1 MKASE
6 YQRHDALGLASL
18 VKSGE
23 VHPQELMQCAIDL
36 AHKRNPAL
44 NALCYER
51 YDESIALAART
62 EMRGKFGAI
71 PFLLKDTGAAST
83 RFPASLGSRMFE
95 GTEFKVDSNLVK
107 RFDEAGL
114 IPFARTMAPEFSM
127 APTTEAARNGGAT
140 KNPWD
145 LTRSPGGSSGGAAVA
160 VAAGIVPMA
169 HGSDGGGSIRIPAAC
184 CGVYGLKPT
193 RGLVPFGPARGE
205 GWGGLA
211 VDGVLSRTVRDTAA
225 ALDAIA
231 GIDIGAP
238 YAAPPRPKS
247 FLERLSLPFDR
258 PLRIAVWSTAWEG
271 IAIDPECAA
280 AVQHACGVLSSL
292 GHDVIDAVLPDVQY
306 SKFLQAHIDVL
317 ATNIVAAVNGKVRGQ
332 ATVEWQHLLEPAIFD
347 GYQYGMTLSAEKYVL
362 AINRFHA
369 IARQLET
376 HIAPYDF
383 ILTPT
388 LTKPPAPLGYISTQ
402 TDFRSFRQKVGQY
415 TTFLA
420 IINASGQPAASVPLY
435 ATESGLP
442 IGVQLIGH
450 FGAEDEM
457 LRLSAQLETA
467 APWVNRW
474 PPIAAA

>member
-6 YQRHDALGLASL
+6 YQRHDALGLAGL
-18 VKSGE
+18 VKSGD
-23 VHPQELMQCAIDL
+23 VQPQELMQCAVGL
-36 AHKRNPAL
+36 AQARSPTL

-51 YDESIALAART
+51 YDESIALAATARK
-62 EMRGKFGAI
+62 RGIFGAL
-71 PFLLKDTGAAST
+71 PFLLKDTGVAST

-95 GTEFKVDSNLVK
+95 GTEFKADSNLVK

-114 IPFARTMAPEFSM
+114 IPFARTTAPEFSM
-127 APTTEAARNGGAT
+127 APTTEATRNGGAT

-160 VAAGIVPMA
+160 VAAGIIPMA

-184 CGVYGLKPT
+184 CGVYGLKPS
-193 RGLVPFGPARGE
+193 RGLMPFGPVRGE

-225 ALDAIA
+225 ALDAVA
-231 GIDIGAP
+231 GIDVGAP
-238 YAAPPRPKS
+238 YAAPARPES
-247 FLERLSLPFDR
+247 YLARLSLPFDR
-258 PLRIAVWSTAWEG
+258 PLRIAVWSSAWEG

-280 AVQHACGVLSSL
+280 AVQHACAVMTSL
-292 GHDVIDAVLPDVQY
+292 GHDVIDAPLPDLQY
-306 SKFLQAHIDVL
+306 NKFLQAHIDVL
-317 ATNIVAAVNGKVRGQ
+317 ATNIVASVNGKVRGKPS
-332 ATVEWQHLLEPAIFD
+332 AEWWHLLEPAIFD

-362 AINRFHA
+362 AINRFHT
-369 IARQLET
+369 IARQLESY
-376 HIAPYDF
+376 IAPYDF

-402 TDFRSFRQKVGQY
+402 TDFLSFRQKVGQY

-420 IINASGQPAASVPLY
+420 IINASGQPAASLPLY
-435 ATESGLP
+435 ATESRLP

-450 FGAEDEM
+450 FGAEDEV
-457 LRLSAQLETA
+457 LRLSAQLEKA
-467 APWVNRW
+467 APWGHRW
-474 PPIAAA
+474 PPIAAV